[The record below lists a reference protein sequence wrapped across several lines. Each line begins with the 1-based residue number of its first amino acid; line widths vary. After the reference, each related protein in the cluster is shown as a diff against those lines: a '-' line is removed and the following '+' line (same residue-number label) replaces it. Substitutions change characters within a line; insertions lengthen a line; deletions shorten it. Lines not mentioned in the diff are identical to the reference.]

1 MLHLAS
7 EIISFYLFINI
18 IMVSV
23 PPFSVHLFFHL
34 NCVESA
40 VKLQPS
46 NQLTFTHNFFFW
58 FTTLLIHQSFS
69 LLLQD

>member
-46 NQLTFTHNFFFW
+46 NQLTFTHNFFF
-58 FTTLLIHQSFS
+58 
-69 LLLQD
+69 